1 LDRLVVRALVDG
13 QVLQVNV
20 RPGEFVGAP
29 HVEPLMIIGD
39 VRNMHVRVDIDE
51 NDIPRFSPGQNA
63 VAMIKGNP
71 KIRFPL
77 KYVKTEPYVV
87 PKKSLTGANTERVD
101 TRVLQVIYAFDPADK
116 PVFVGQQVE
125 VFIDAASSAGD
136 STTTPSSAATGN
148 QASVTMAR

>member
-1 LDRLVVRALVDG
+1 MSALPSARSARLKSPWRFKSGAQAYAFVRGNRDLKTPVT
-13 QVLQVNV
+13 
-20 RPGEFVGAP
+20 FY
-29 HVEPLMIIGD
+29 
-39 VRNMHVRVDIDE
+39 RV
-51 NDIPRFSPGQNA
+51 
-63 VAMIKGNP
+63 
-71 KIRFPL
+71 
-77 KYVKTEPYVV
+77 EPYVI

-148 QASVTMAR
+148 QTSVTMAP